1 MLKGVKIRIYP
12 NKEQQNLISHT
23 FGCTRLIYNKG
34 LAMRKDSYE
43 QNKISIGYKET
54 NAMLSALKKNDD
66 YAFLKEV
73 DSISLQQALRDLDK
87 AYKNFFKNKFGF
99 PKFKSKHDNYATYRT
114 QNVNNSICI
123 TLDKKYIKL
132 PKLGYVRAKVSMDI
146 TSAKINN
153 ATIEKTSSG
162 KYFCVLN
169 IDIPT
174 PDVKNNGCLVGLDL
188 GIKSFY
194 TDSNNFVCENQKFL
208 AKSSKKLVKEQ
219 RKLSRMIESH
229 IIGYTKGKKGGRVPT
244 FDKPIS
250 ECKNIQKQRIKV
262 ARLQEHI
269 ANQRTDFLQKESTK
283 LVKENQIIG
292 IEDLSVKNMIRNHK
306 LSKSISD
313 VSWSKFVNM
322 LEYKAKIYDTEIIK
336 VPRFYASSQICSC
349 CGKQNPIVKNLNVRE
364 WTCPSCNA
372 VHDRDYNA
380 AINIL
385 RKALE
390 IRVG

>member
-1 MLKGVKIRIYP
+1 MVIQKVK
-12 NKEQQNLISHT
+12 K
-23 FGCTRLIYNKG
+23 
-34 LAMRKDSYE
+34 
-43 QNKISIGYKET
+43 
-54 NAMLSALKKNDD
+54 
-66 YAFLKEV
+66 
-73 DSISLQQALRDLDK
+73 
-87 AYKNFFKNKFGF
+87 
-99 PKFKSKHDNYATYRT
+99 
-114 QNVNNSICI
+114 
-123 TLDKKYIKL
+123 
-132 PKLGYVRAKVSMDI
+132 
-146 TSAKINN
+146 
-153 ATIEKTSSG
+153 
-162 KYFCVLN
+162 
-169 IDIPT
+169 
-174 PDVKNNGCLVGLDL
+174 
-188 GIKSFY
+188 
-194 TDSNNFVCENQKFL
+194 
-208 AKSSKKLVKEQ
+208 
-219 RKLSRMIESH
+219 
-229 IIGYTKGKKGGRVPT
+229 GRVPT

-292 IEDLSVKNMIRNHK
+292 IEDLSVKNMIRNPK

-380 AINIL
+380 ATNIL

>member
-12 NKEQQNLISHT
+12 NKEQQNLISRT

>member
-12 NKEQQNLISHT
+12 NKEQQNLISRT

-380 AINIL
+380 ATNIL